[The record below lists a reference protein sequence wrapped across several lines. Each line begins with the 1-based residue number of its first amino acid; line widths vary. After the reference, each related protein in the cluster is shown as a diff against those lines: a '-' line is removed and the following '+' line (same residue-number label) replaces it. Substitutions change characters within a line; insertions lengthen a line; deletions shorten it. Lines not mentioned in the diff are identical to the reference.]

1 VRVLTA
7 SYDKTARVW
16 DAASGATLA
25 ILRGH
30 FGEVRSAVF
39 DASGT
44 HVLTAS
50 QDSTARV
57 WDAASGAEL
66 AVLSGHAAFV
76 ASAEF
81 DPTGARILTASED
94 ETARV
99 WDTASGATAMDA
111 IIINPASFCVNAAE
125 DSITFKS
132 HSAVAKTSAFHS
144 LRSYALSGVTS
155 VPTNSLNPK
164 LTAAVTEP
172 SLNAELGCIRV
183 VDTFR
188 FLATIHTV
196 GSLPYSARRTIRRTG
211 RLGSGSVPYDRQ

>member
-1 VRVLTA
+1 MRVLTA

-125 DSITFKS
+125 DSIP
-132 HSAVAKTSAFHS
+132 
-144 LRSYALSGVTS
+144 LSGGDLALRERQRVRKCQRIQGMEHAR
-155 VPTNSLNPK
+155 VRPTPQCRL
-164 LTAAVTEP
+164 
-172 SLNAELGCIRV
+172 
-183 VDTFR
+183 
-188 FLATIHTV
+188 TV
-196 GSLPYSARRTIRRTG
+196 GRELIHAALRALEPAI
-211 RLGSGSVPYDRQ
+211 DIAQ